1 MRSVAQGFAVSS
13 PDTNLPPPPPEA
25 VEHSRQLAEHI
36 ATAILAEGD
45 WIPFSRFME
54 LALYAPGL
62 GYYAAG
68 ARKFGHEGDFVTAP
82 EISPMFARC
91 MALQARQ
98 VLEATGGVI
107 LELGPGSGL
116 LAADL
121 FEELKSQD
129 AMPSS
134 YLLLEVSP
142 DLRDRQR
149 RLIAERHP
157 AHLDRFTWIDSLPTS
172 LRGFVVANEVLDVV
186 PCALVNRDRGELFE
200 RGVVL
205 TDSGFAWE
213 DGTLPDGELRR
224 RAAAVFPPG
233 DYAYLSE

>member
-1 MRSVAQGFAVSS
+1 MTHSTD
-13 PDTNLPPPPPEA
+13 PILTPPPAEA
-25 VEHSRQLAEHI
+25 GAHSQRVAEHI
-36 ATAILAEGD
+36 AQVIVEEGE
-45 WIPFSRFME
+45 WIPFSRYMDI
-54 LALYAPGL
+54 ALYAPGL

-172 LRGFVVANEVLDVV
+172 LRGFVLANEVLDVV
-186 PCALVNRDRGELFE
+186 PCALVNRHRGELFE
-200 RGVVL
+200 RG
-205 TDSGFAWE
+205 
-213 DGTLPDGELRR
+213 
-224 RAAAVFPPG
+224 
-233 DYAYLSE
+233 